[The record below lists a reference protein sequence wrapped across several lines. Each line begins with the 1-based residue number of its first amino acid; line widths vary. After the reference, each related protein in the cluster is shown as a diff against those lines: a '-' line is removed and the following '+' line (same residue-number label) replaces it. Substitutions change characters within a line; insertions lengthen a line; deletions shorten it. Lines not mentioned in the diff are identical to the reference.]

1 MDQQEIRKVFEKI
14 EQKILS
20 EILNIFEYFLGAM
33 ITHGNLLISS
43 RTLRGRMAPLNP
55 LTDVYIGYL
64 PLAHVLELCTE
75 IIVLNGGISVG
86 YSSPHTITDASTGII
101 KGELGDL
108 RVLNP
113 TIMHSVPAV
122 LEKLSKAVKY
132 KIKMKSVFFQSLFEI
147 CYIQKLRF
155 LKSGYDVPILDFI
168 LFKRISSIVIGKN
181 LRFLM
186 CAGALL
192 SEEVHEFV
200 QICLCPVRQA
210 YGLTE
215 TLASGTTQLINQYVT
230 GTVGSVVPCCELR
243 LVNWNEGEYRITDK
257 PYPRGEIYIGGDN
270 IIKGYY
276 NMPEKTKED
285 FHVIDGIR
293 FFATGD
299 IGEMNI
305 DKGTLRLVDRKKDIV
320 KLSGGEYVS
329 LNKIESVLSKLF
341 KYFFVKFFL
350 KLTNK
355 FQFKNFY
362 LLLITVV

>member
-1 MDQQEIRKVFEKI
+1 M
-14 EQKILS
+14 
-20 EILNIFEYFLGAM
+20 
-33 ITHGNLLISS
+33 T
-43 RTLRGRMAPLNP
+43 PLNP

-75 IIVLNGGISVG
+75 IIVLNCGIAVG
-86 YSSPHTITDASTGII
+86 YSSPHTITDASTGVIR
-101 KGELGDL
+101 GELGDL

-122 LEKLSKAVKY
+122 LEKLSKAVKL
-132 KIKMKSVFFQSLFEI
+132 KIKTKSHFFQILFET
-147 CYIQKLRF
+147 CYKQKLGF
-155 LKSGYDVPILDFI
+155 LKSGYDAPILDFL
-168 LFKRISSIVIGKN
+168 LFKRISSIVIGEK

-192 SEEVHEFV
+192 NEEVHEFV
-200 QICLCPVRQA
+200 QTCLCPVRQA

-215 TLASGTTQLINQYVT
+215 TLASGTSQLINQFVT

-243 LVNWNEGEYRITDK
+243 LVDWNEGEYRCTDK

-270 IIKGYY
+270 VIKGYY

-285 FHVIDGIR
+285 FHVINGIR

-299 IGEMNI
+299 IGEMNT
-305 DKGTLRLVDRKKDIV
+305 DTGTLKLIDRKKDIV

-329 LNKIESVLSKLF
+329 LNKVESILSKLA
-341 KYFFVKFFL
+341 
-350 KLTNK
+350 NMS
-355 FQFKNFY
+355 
-362 LLLITVV
+362 LLLILFNFFNLFFTFRTSTIC